1 MKKVIMILLV
11 LAILYLLM
19 RRSSS
24 SSSSGYGEKS
34 LHNQFVAQCP
44 PGQMPASYT
53 AGGGDCVPY
62 YF

>member
-1 MKKVIMILLV
+1 MKKVLLITLV
-11 LAILYLLM
+11 ALILYILM

-24 SSSSGYGEKS
+24 GYGETE

-53 AGGGDCVPY
+53 TAGGDCVPY